1 MHIYQK
7 KNDSRG
13 FIGMLVIILLT
24 IVCVI
29 AFIYVSINKDS
40 IFSKNKANEDSVV
53 VDMEDTDDSR
63 SILSL
68 MGNNS
73 TDGAK
78 VITQQAPTE
87 SNVQKS
93 VPTAKVSTP
102 QKTNPTPVKS
112 NLKEFDS
119 SKIATKQFD
128 FYKFR
133 YPNNWH
139 LAFSNTNDVA
149 LTDTNTVTRESFTY
163 HAEIAKKPFLVI
175 LMSTIE
181 NASYA
186 RDTYD
191 VFKTVNGKRVAW
203 KLEAAPHLDSS
214 PNDSYPAYILSY
226 VMTTPY
232 TNKQSVY
239 FAIGPITD
247 VNKAEFTKIIEQVI
261 SSYAVTEGP
270 IGIEHRKLESE
281 GKI

>member
-1 MHIYQK
+1 MNQK
-7 KNDSRG
+7 QNNSLG
-13 FIGMLVIILLT
+13 FAGVLTIILLT
-24 IVCVI
+24 IVCI
-29 AFIYVSINKDS
+29 FGFIYFLLNKDS
-40 IFSKNKANEDSVV
+40 ILNKNKVNEDAVSIDQESV
-53 VDMEDTDDSR
+53 DDSR

-68 MGNNS
+68 VGDS
-73 TDGAK
+73 RTDSPK
-78 VITQQAPTE
+78 VINQQAV
-87 SNVQKS
+87 SRNNVTASAPVAKAVTSQKI
-93 VPTAKVSTP
+93 
-102 QKTNPTPVKS
+102 NPTLTKS
-112 NLKEFDS
+112 SLSEFDS
-119 SKIATKQFD
+119 SKISAKQFD
-128 FYKFR
+128 FYKFK
-133 YPNNWH
+133 YPNNWY
-139 LAFSNTNDVA
+139 LAFSNSNDVA
-149 LTDTNTVTRESFTY
+149 LTDTSSITRESFRY

-191 VFKTVNGKRVAW
+191 AFRYVNGKRVAW

-214 PNDSYPAYILSY
+214 PDDLHPTYILSY
-226 VMTTPY
+226 ILTTPY

-261 SSYAVTEGP
+261 SSYTVTESP